1 MQNFM
6 TETEVNAYKRTS
18 TKISTDAP
26 FFQLL
31 YNEIMSVS
39 LPREKVLVVILQ
51 PLITCIRTA
60 SMHVCTYIYTYIEH
74 VFTDTGSVCTYICTY
89 VCCTVHGGVCSIG

>member
-1 MQNFM
+1 MN
-6 TETEVNAYKRTS
+6 EVHINYVKLYDRDRDECILEPSTS
-18 TKISTDAP
+18 TKISMDAP

-51 PLITCIRTA
+51 QLITYV
-60 SMHVCTYIYTYIEH
+60 HTYARL
-74 VFTDTGSVCTYICTY
+74 VRMCVRTY
-89 VCCTVHGGVCSIG
+89 V